1 MTSYMWKWRFHWP
14 HPSLNIL
21 VVHFIHSIR
30 SEKGLFHITGCW
42 AATSNHNIIT
52 GLLPMNQN
60 LYYQS
65 CLTKRKH
72 IQEAIGNKNP
82 KVGTGP
88 PTNYT
93 MHEFQGQL
101 LDRRQ
106 RTMTTRIL
114 KINHHLFPPPLIYI
128 NPFCI
133 RRSPFSKDTYRMAAK
148 AYRGKAHLLVYQ
160 TNPLIGSSKV
170 PSLPVTDTR
179 TQKSVVSAFA
189 GRFAIGTGPS
199 KSVF

>member
-1 MTSYMWKWRFHWP
+1 MKIHRP
-14 HPSLNIL
+14 NPCLNIL

-30 SEKGLFHITGCW
+30 SEGIVPYNW
-42 AATSNHNIIT
+42 
-52 GLLPMNQN
+52 LLGSDIKSQHYHRIASHESELILPIMFD
-60 LYYQS
+60 
-65 CLTKRKH
+65 KKH
-72 IQEAIGNKNP
+72 IQEAISNKNP

-93 MHEFQGQL
+93 VHEFQGQL

-106 RTMTTRIL
+106 RTMTTRIH
-114 KINHHLFPPPLIYI
+114 KINHHLFPPPLTYI

-133 RRSPFSKDTYRMAAK
+133 RWSPFSRDTYRMAAK

-170 PSLPVTDTR
+170 PSWPVTDTK
-179 TQKSVVSAFA
+179 TLKSVASAFA
-189 GRFAIGTGPS
+189 GRFDTGTGPS
-199 KSVF
+199 KSVFEHRVVQ